1 MIKSM
6 TGFGRCE
13 YAKGERRFVV
23 EMKGVNHRYLDV
35 NIRMPKKLNFFETAI
50 RNLLKQSVQR
60 GKVDIFISYE
70 DLSESQVALKYNETL
85 AGEYLRYFHEME
97 ESFGLENDIRVST
110 LSRCPEVLTMEE
122 QAVDEEELW
131 NELKQAL
138 DGAIRQFVETRGTE
152 GENLKKDLI
161 EKLDGMVKLA
171 DQIEER
177 SPQILSEYR
186 QKLETKV
193 KELLADTQIE
203 EGRIAA
209 EVVMFADKIC
219 TDEEVVRLR
228 SHILHMKE
236 TLQSDESGIGR
247 KLDFI
252 AQEMNR
258 EANTILS
265 KANDLETSNIGID
278 LKTEIEKVREQ
289 IQNIDRGGEKELEN
303 KGILIVV
310 SGFSGAGKGTIMRA
324 LLDKYEETYALSVSA
339 TTRDPRPGEVEG
351 REYFFR
357 TVEEFE
363 KMIAKEDLIE
373 YAKYVDNYYGTPRT
387 YVEEQLERGRD
398 VILEIEIQGALKVKE
413 KFPETLLLFV
423 TPPSAAELK
432 RRLEGRGTETPE
444 VIASRMKR
452 AREEAE
458 YMDRYDYLII
468 NDDLNE
474 CVEEMHQIIQGEH
487 RRSYRNNAFMEHK
500 KEDLK
505 GE

>member
-1 MIKSM
+1 M
-6 TGFGRCE
+6 
-13 YAKGERRFVV
+13 
-23 EMKGVNHRYLDV
+23 
-35 NIRMPKKLNFFETAI
+35 
-50 RNLLKQSVQR
+50 
-60 GKVDIFISYE
+60 
-70 DLSESQVALKYNETL
+70 
-85 AGEYLRYFHEME
+85 
-97 ESFGLENDIRVST
+97 
-110 LSRCPEVLTMEE
+110 
-122 QAVDEEELW
+122 
-131 NELKQAL
+131 
-138 DGAIRQFVETRGTE
+138 
-152 GENLKKDLI
+152 
-161 EKLDGMVKLA
+161 
-171 DQIEER
+171 
-177 SPQILSEYR
+177 
-186 QKLETKV
+186 
-193 KELLADTQIE
+193 
-203 EGRIAA
+203 
-209 EVVMFADKIC
+209 
-219 TDEEVVRLR
+219 
-228 SHILHMKE
+228 
-236 TLQSDESGIGR
+236 
-247 KLDFI
+247 
-252 AQEMNR
+252 
-258 EANTILS
+258 
-265 KANDLETSNIGID
+265 
-278 LKTEIEKVREQ
+278 
-289 IQNIDRGGEKELEN
+289 EN

-310 SGFSGAGKGTIMRA
+310 SGFSGAGKGTIMKA

-363 KMIAKEDLIE
+363 KMIAKEELIE

-487 RRSYRNNAFMEHK
+487 RRSYRNNAFMEHM